1 MDNLSAMG
9 IFVKVVK
16 EGSFSAAARASGL
29 TPSAVSKQV
38 GRLED
43 RLGARL
49 FNRTT
54 RHLSLTEVGRGF
66 YERCCQILTD
76 VEEAENAVANLH
88 AAPRGTLKMNVPV
101 AFGRLW
107 VTPLLPEF
115 MELYPEIKIELNLQD
130 RFVDLLSEGYDLAIR
145 IGDLEDSSLIA
156 RKLAANR
163 RVVCASPTYLER
175 SGVPHSPMELKH
187 HHCLIYT
194 SRAFRNDWR
203 FIGPDGE
210 ETVHVGGSVETNN
223 PEVVMNLILRD
234 VGVGLLP
241 QWLVGRAIREGRLRE
256 ILVDYHVPDSAI
268 YAIYPPGRHLS
279 PKVRAFVD
287 FIAEKFQIP
296 ENAFVATD

>member
-9 IFVKVVK
+9 IFVKVVN
-16 EGSFSAAARASGL
+16 EGSFSAAARASSL

-66 YERCCQILTD
+66 YDRCCQILVD
-76 VEEAENAVANLH
+76 VEEAEDAVANLH
-88 AAPRGTLKMNVPV
+88 AAPRGTLKLNVPV

-107 VTPLLPEF
+107 ITGLIPEF
-115 MELYPEIKIELNLQD
+115 MQRYPEIKLDLNLHD
-130 RFVDLLSEGYDLAIR
+130 RFVDLLSEGYDLAVR

-163 RVVCASPTYLER
+163 RVVCASPAYLEKH
-175 SGVPHSPMELKH
+175 GSPKKPTDLEKH
-187 HHCLIYT
+187 DCLIYA

-203 FIGPDGE
+203 FNGPNGE
-210 ETVHVGGSVETNN
+210 ETVHVTGAVETNN
-223 PEVVMNLILRD
+223 PEVIMDLIGKD
-234 VGVGLLP
+234 MGIGLLP
-241 QWLVGRAIREGRLRE
+241 LWLVGLAIKAGKVTE
-256 ILVDYHVPDSAI
+256 ILPDYHVPDSAI

-279 PKVRAFVD
+279 PKVRVFVD
-287 FIAEKFQIP
+287 FMVEKFNLP
-296 ENAFVATD
+296 ENNFI

>member
-9 IFVKVVK
+9 IFVKVVN
-16 EGSFSAAARASGL
+16 EGSFSAAARAASL

-54 RHLSLTEVGRGF
+54 RHLSLTEVGKGF
-66 YERCCQILTD
+66 YERCCQILVD
-76 VEEAENAVANLH
+76 VEEAEDAVANLH
-88 AAPRGTLKMNVPV
+88 AAPRGTLKINVPV

-107 VTPLLPEF
+107 ITGLIPEF
-115 MELYPEIKIELNLQD
+115 MTLYPEIKLDLNLQD
-130 RFVDLLSEGYDLAIR
+130 RFVDLLSEGYDLAVR

-163 RVVCASPTYLER
+163 RVVCASPEYLKNH
-175 SGVPHSPMELKH
+175 GAPKH
-187 HHCLIYT
+187 PKDLESHDCLIYA

-203 FIGPDGE
+203 FEGPDGE
-210 ETVHVGGSVETNN
+210 ELVHVSGAVETNN
-223 PEVVMNLILRD
+223 PEVIMDLTCKNMGIS
-234 VGVGLLP
+234 LLP
-241 QWLVGRAIREGRLRE
+241 LWLVGPAIRKAHIVEVLP
-256 ILVDYHVPDSAI
+256 DYHVPDSAI

-279 PKVRAFVD
+279 PKVRVFVD
-287 FIAEKFQIP
+287 FMVEKFNLP
-296 ENAFVATD
+296 ENHFI

>member
-9 IFVKVVK
+9 IFVKVVN

-66 YERCCQILTD
+66 YDRCCQILVD
-76 VEEAENAVANLH
+76 VEEAEDAVANLH
-88 AAPRGTLKMNVPV
+88 AAPRGTLKLNVPV

-107 VTPLLPEF
+107 ITGLIPEF
-115 MELYPEIKIELNLQD
+115 MQRYPEIKLDLNLHD
-130 RFVDLLSEGYDLAIR
+130 RFVDLLSEGYDLAVR

-163 RVVCASPTYLER
+163 RVVCASPAYLATH
-175 SGVPHSPMELKH
+175 GSPKKPTDLENH
-187 HHCLIYT
+187 DCLIYA

-203 FIGPDGE
+203 FDGPDGE
-210 ETVHVGGSVETNN
+210 ETVHVTGTVETNN
-223 PEVVMNLILRD
+223 PEVIMDLIGKD
-234 VGVGLLP
+234 MGIGLLP
-241 QWLVGRAIREGRLRE
+241 LWLVGPAIKAGKVSE
-256 ILVDYHVPDSAI
+256 ILPDYHVPDSAI

-279 PKVRAFVD
+279 PKVRVFVD
-287 FIAEKFQIP
+287 FMVEKFNLP
-296 ENAFVATD
+296 ENNFI